1 MSAKPPLRLAVL
13 ISGRGSNM
21 TAIVRACL
29 AGAIAARPVIVIAD
43 RPQAA
48 GLASA
53 ASLGVATATV
63 AAGADTGAGA
73 PFEQQ
78 LGQTLAAAQ
87 PDFVAL
93 AGFMR
98 VLSAAF
104 VARYA
109 GRMLNIHP
117 SLLPAY
123 RGLDTHRRVL
133 AAGERVHGASVHFV
147 TAELDGG
154 PVVLQST
161 LAVQP
166 GDTAATLAARVQ
178 ATEHIIY
185 PRALGWFA
193 QGRLAW
199 HDNAA
204 WLDGQRL
211 EAPVVEDFGAAV
223 RG

>member
-1 MSAKPPLRLAVL
+1 MSATPPLRLAVL

-21 TAIVRACL
+21 TAIVRGCL
-29 AGAIAARPVIVIAD
+29 AGDIVARPVIVIAD

-48 GLASA
+48 GLARA
-53 ASLGVATATV
+53 ASLGVPTATV
-63 AAGADTGAGA
+63 AAGSGA

-78 LGQTLAAAQ
+78 LDETLAAAQ

-123 RGLDTHRRVL
+123 RGLHTHRRVL

-154 PVVLQST
+154 PVVLQSK

-166 GDTAATLAARVQ
+166 GDTEATLAARVQ

-204 WLDGQRL
+204 WLDGRRL

-223 RG
+223 HG

>member
-1 MSAKPPLRLAVL
+1 MSAKPPPRLAVL

-63 AAGADTGAGA
+63 AAGAGAGA
-73 PFEQQ
+73 AFEQQ
-78 LGQTLAAAQ
+78 LGETLAAAQ

-109 GRMLNIHP
+109 GRLLNIHP

-123 RGLDTHRRVL
+123 RGLHTHRRVL

-166 GDTAATLAARVQ
+166 GDTAETLAARVQ

-193 QGRLAW
+193 QRRLAW

>member
-63 AAGADTGAGA
+63 AAGAGAGAGA

-78 LGQTLAAAQ
+78 LGETLAAAQ

-123 RGLDTHRRVL
+123 RGLRTHRRVL

>member
-1 MSAKPPLRLAVL
+1 MSATPPPLRLAVL

-29 AGAIAARPVIVIAD
+29 AGAIAARPVVVIAD

-53 ASLGVATATV
+53 ASLGVDTAAV
-63 AAGADTGAGA
+63 AAGAGAA
-73 PFEQQ
+73 FEQQ
-78 LGQTLAAAQ
+78 LGEIFAAAQ

-123 RGLDTHRRVL
+123 RGLHTHRRVL

-147 TAELDGG
+147 TAELDSG
-154 PVVLQST
+154 PVVLQSK

-166 GDTAATLAARVQ
+166 GDTAATLAARVL

-211 EAPVVEDFGAAV
+211 ETPVVEDFGAAV
-223 RG
+223 HG